1 MIQAMAAGLD
11 RGGGLDATG
20 RAALALAREAV
31 ERYVRTGLLTEP
43 PPDLP
48 PELRI
53 PGAAFV
59 TLRAHGD
66 LRGCIGTLVPTRLDR
81 AREIIACAV
90 AAATRD
96 PRFPPVGLEDL
107 PALCYE
113 VDLLEPLEPV
123 RGPEEL
129 DPRRYGLVVEAGGRR
144 GVLLPDLEGVEN
156 VAQQIAIA
164 RRKAGL
170 PPGMP
175 ADLYRFQVRRYVE
188 APPGVRR

>member
-1 MIQAMAAGLD
+1 MILLMAGGLD
-11 RGGGLDATG
+11 RVGGLDPTG
-20 RAALALAREAV
+20 QAALALAREAV
-31 ERYVRTGLLTEP
+31 ERYVRTGLLPEP

-48 PELRI
+48 PDLRV

-66 LRGCIGTLVPTRLDR
+66 LRGCIGTLAPTRPDR

-96 PRFPPVGLEDL
+96 PRFLPVGPEDL
-107 PALCYE
+107 PALLYE
-113 VDLLEPLEPV
+113 VDLLDHLEPV

-129 DPRRYGLVVEAGGRR
+129 DPKRYGLVVEGGGRR
-144 GVLLPDLEGVEN
+144 GVLLPDLEGVED

-170 PPGMP
+170 PPETP

-188 APPGVRR
+188 PPRGARR